1 MTDDPPTVGL
11 DPGWLAE
18 ALAGGAAERP
28 EVQVEGSIG
37 TGQMSRNVRCSVS
50 WPHGAGP
57 SSVVVKVPSADPA
70 TRTVAFA
77 LQLYQTEC
85 EFYRSVAPEVD
96 VSVPRVLANHLDV
109 AAGDFALVLE
119 DLQGS
124 EPGDHL
130 AEPDPDHLALALEQ
144 AAALH
149 APAWGDT
156 GRPAFAFLHRDPE
169 VLVASTQ
176 MTVDALLPA
185 VFERLGDGLDPEV
198 VTLLERFAPLAGRW
212 RRCHGDPVTV
222 VHGDLRP
229 DNLLYGVDPS
239 APPIAVV
246 DWQTA
251 SLGLGATDVAYL
263 IGGSLEP
270 DRRREV
276 EDDLVA
282 TYRDHLRG
290 RGVTYPEER
299 CRTDMALGAL
309 HGVLVA
315 ITATTTAERT
325 ERGDALFTLMLDR
338 HGRHALDLGSLD
350 LVAGAVAGEV
360 DRS

>member
-1 MTDDPPTVGL
+1 MSDDVPSVGL
-11 DPGWLAE
+11 DPDWIAR
-18 ALAGGAAERP
+18 ALTVPDAAQPTVE
-28 EVQVEGSIG
+28 VEGFIG
-37 TGQMSRNVRCSVS
+37 TGQMSRNARCSVT
-50 WPHGAGP
+50 WPDGDGP
-57 SSVVVKVPSADPA
+57 SSVIVKVPSADPA
-70 TRTVAFA
+70 TRSVAFA

-85 EFYRSVAPEVD
+85 EFYRSVVPEVD
-96 VSVPRVLANHLDV
+96 VSVPRVLATHIDL
-109 AAGDFALVLE
+109 AGADFALVLE

-124 EPGDHL
+124 EPGDHFDE
-130 AEPDPDHLALALEQ
+130 ARADHLALALEQ

-149 APAWGDT
+149 APAWGHT

-169 VLVASTQ
+169 VVVASTQ

-212 RRCHGDPVTV
+212 RQCHGDPVTV

-263 IGGSLEP
+263 IGGALEP
-270 DRRREV
+270 DRRRRV

-282 TYRDHLRG
+282 TYREHLQQ
-290 RGVTYPEER
+290 RGVAYPEEQ
-299 CRTDMALGAL
+299 CRADMALGAL

-325 ERGDALFTLMLDR
+325 ERGDALFTLMLNR
-338 HGRHALDLGSLD
+338 HGRHALDLAALDVVDAAQGS
-350 LVAGAVAGEV
+350 
-360 DRS
+360 

>member
-1 MTDDPPTVGL
+1 MTDEAPAVGL
-11 DPGWLAE
+11 DPGWIAG
-18 ALAGGAAERP
+18 ALA
-28 EVQVEGSIG
+28 VEGAPRPTVAVEGFIG
-37 TGQMSRNVRCSVS
+37 TGQMSRNVRCSVT
-50 WPHGAGP
+50 WPDGDGP
-57 SSVVVKVPSADPA
+57 SSVIVKVPSADPA

-96 VSVPRVLANHLDV
+96 VSVPRVLATHLDP

-119 DLQGS
+119 DLRGS
-124 EPGDHL
+124 EPGDHF
-130 AEPDPDHLALALEQ
+130 AEARDDHLALALEQ

-176 MTVDALLPA
+176 MTVDALLPT
-185 VFERLGDGLDPEV
+185 VFDRLGDGLDPEV
-198 VTLLERFAPLAGRW
+198 VGLLERFAPLAGRW
-212 RRCHGDPVTV
+212 RQRQGDPVTV

-239 APPIAVV
+239 APAIAVV

-263 IGGSLEP
+263 VGGALEP
-270 DRRREV
+270 DRRRRV

-282 TYRDHLRG
+282 TYREHLER
-290 RGVTYPEER
+290 RGVAYSEER
-299 CRTDMALGAL
+299 CRADMALGAL

-315 ITATTTAERT
+315 ITATTTAEQT

-350 LVAGAVAGEV
+350 AVAGDAEG
-360 DRS
+360 R